1 MKLNEIDYVLIGL
14 LVLAVYSDITKRKIP
29 NRITMP
35 AMLIGIIWSTIN
47 SGFNGFLF
55 SIFGFVLG
63 LAVFLLP
70 YLSGGIG
77 AGDVKL
83 MAAIGALKGWKF
95 TLFSSLGTAVAGGL
109 VVVIYM
115 IFYGN
120 LRSTLINVLGL
131 ILRPLAKLI
140 FKATGNKKAYEL
152 VQYFEHNKSK
162 NGNDYIPYALAIA
175 IGSIFVLFVD
185 IDALFYI

>member
-47 SGFNGFLF
+47 SGLNGFLF
-55 SIFGFVLG
+55 STFGFALG

-70 YLSGGIG
+70 YISGGMG

-83 MAAIGALKGWKF
+83 MAAIGALKGWRF
-95 TLFSSLGTAVAGGL
+95 ALFSSFGTAIAGGF
-109 VVVIYM
+109 VVIIYM
-115 IFYGN
+115 IYKGN
-120 LRSTLINVLGL
+120 LKNTFINVLGL
-131 ILRPLAKLI
+131 VVKPIAKI
-140 FKATGNKKAYEL
+140 VFSATGNSKSYKY
-152 VQYFEHNKSK
+152 VQYFEQHKLK

-175 IGSIFVLFVD
+175 LGSMIVLFVG
-185 IDALFYI
+185 IENLFSI